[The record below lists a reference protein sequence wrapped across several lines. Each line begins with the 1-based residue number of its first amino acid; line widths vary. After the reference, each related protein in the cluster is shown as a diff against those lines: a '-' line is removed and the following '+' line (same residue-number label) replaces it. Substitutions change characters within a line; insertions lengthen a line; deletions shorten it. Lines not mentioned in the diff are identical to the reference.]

1 MTADFQVLD
10 LTANKWVKG
19 IMMDKFNKW
28 LAENLRKELDA
39 GKSLAEISIKFK
51 LTAMK
56 LLHVEWVID
65 VFNQLSSFEGKKV
78 ILAGWKASI
87 TSDALERGLAGFSG
101 SFVDLYYEIDPFD
114 QGKVHFNIISE
125 VNCASEEYVEKEKI
139 LAAIDDDDDDDDDDD
154 NDGEFLP
161 ATISSSHDSE
171 EENDEEI
178 ENN

>member
-1 MTADFQVLD
+1 M
-10 LTANKWVKG
+10 
-19 IMMDKFNKW
+19 
-28 LAENLRKELDA
+28 
-39 GKSLAEISIKFK
+39 
-51 LTAMK
+51 
-56 LLHVEWVID
+56 
-65 VFNQLSSFEGKKV
+65 
-78 ILAGWKASI
+78 AGWKASI

-139 LAAIDDDDDDDDDDD
+139 LAAIDDDDDDDDD

>member
-1 MTADFQVLD
+1 M
-10 LTANKWVKG
+10 
-19 IMMDKFNKW
+19 
-28 LAENLRKELDA
+28 
-39 GKSLAEISIKFK
+39 
-51 LTAMK
+51 
-56 LLHVEWVID
+56 
-65 VFNQLSSFEGKKV
+65 
-78 ILAGWKASI
+78 AGWKASI

-114 QGKVHFNIISE
+114 RGEVHFNIISE

-161 ATISSSHDSE
+161 GAISSSHDSE